1 MTIPNIKQGGYR
13 SKPDGFLHLNNFA
26 HSMKSGMAGA
36 IYERILTRKQQD
48 TFCELMVELA
58 TSEMATQ
65 AEFKQLYHFKHGV
78 YRFDKDFLI
87 QHFKRM
93 FYGYMKLINRSPSA
107 VVAMA
112 TTGELIDVA
121 QNGGIA
127 KVKFK

>member
-1 MTIPNIKQGGYR
+1 
-13 SKPDGFLHLNNFA
+13 
-26 HSMKSGMAGA
+26 
-36 IYERILTRKQQD
+36 
-48 TFCELMVELA
+48 MVELS

-112 TTGELIDVA
+112 PTGEIIDVA

-127 KVKFK
+127 NVKFK